1 MTTTVVPNK
10 DTELL
15 AWLAQRQTPWQSF
28 AAIGLTQ
35 TEYNNFKNTSGDAQA
50 AWTAWQNAKQA
61 ATDASDAWKLAKR
74 EARTAASVGVK
85 SIRNYA
91 AQQPNPQTIYGQAQ
105 IPAPKTPN
113 FGVPPGQPGNV
124 TVALDVATGALDVRF
139 ECNNPPGLSGTV
151 YVVNR
156 RSGSVTGQFGPWT
169 QVAITSTK
177 RFVDNTLLAGTPSVQ
192 YQITAQRGS
201 IVGAPSLPVTVTFGR
216 NANGPGVGGMTVTVG
231 GGGGEFAPKL
241 AA

>member
-1 MTTTVVPNK
+1 MNNTIVPTK

-15 AWLAQRQTPWQSF
+15 AWLAQRQQPWR
-28 AAIGLTQ
+28 AGATIGLSAAELTAFA
-35 TEYNNFKNTSGDAQA
+35 TASTAAQD
-50 AWTAWQNAKQA
+50 AWTQWQAAKQA
-61 ATDASDAWKLAKR
+61 AIDASDAWKNAKKA
-74 EARTAASVGVK
+74 ARTAASNGVK
-85 SIRNYA
+85 SIRNFA
-91 AQQPNPQTIYGQAQ
+91 GQQADPQKIYGAAMV
-105 IPAPKTPN
+105 PAPKSPN

-216 NANGPGVGGMTVTVG
+216 AGNGPGMTVSVG
-231 GGGGEFAPKL
+231 SGEFGGRL